1 MLFVRAF
8 TPALL
13 AAGLAWGALAA
24 VPPGTPPAPAGL
36 YVTDPAHTS
45 VLWSLDHSGLSHWT
59 ARFIG
64 VRGTLDWKPE
74 DPTAS
79 TLRVEID
86 PRSVRTDFPAPEET
100 DFDGM
105 IGTSEDFL
113 ADKPIIFVSTL
124 VETTGA
130 NTGRV
135 QGDLTF
141 RGETH
146 PVTLDVTFNGSM
158 AEHPFAHNAHLGFSA
173 TTSFNRGDWGLT
185 TLVPFLSDRVDLVI
199 ETQLVPAPE

>member
-1 MLFVRAF
+1 MLLVRTLAA
-8 TPALL
+8 ALL
-13 AAGLAWGALAA
+13 TTGVALSALAA
-24 VPPGTPPAPAGL
+24 VPPGTPPAPAGT

-59 ARFIG
+59 ARFVD
-64 VRGTLDWKPE
+64 VRGVLDWKPE

-113 ADKPIIFVSTL
+113 ADKPITFVSTRIEVTGGDRGL
-124 VETTGA
+124 VH
-130 NTGRV
+130 
-135 QGDLTF
+135 GDLTF

-146 PVTLDVTFNGSM
+146 PVTLDATFNGSM

-173 TTSFNRGDWGLT
+173 TTSFDRSDWGLT
-185 TLVPFLSDRVDLVI
+185 TMVPFLGDRIDLVT
-199 ETQLVPAPE
+199 ETQLVPAAE